1 MEDKQ
6 LQIILGEKIR
16 RKREQLGL
24 SREGVCSD
32 ESRLTARQLAR
43 IEAGETM
50 MKIPTAFYLAERLEI
65 DLFELLTS
73 ESKDYLKLKVEFIR
87 LSTYDDS
94 DRKAKKEEIIDT
106 IFEKYYDNLPSDE
119 QLTLTILSTEMEM
132 LHSKDTTYGEELF
145 KEVQSKIFNIQR
157 ITVNEILWMNFY
169 LVYISGREDLYSKEK
184 INDIL
189 AIIISI
195 DNDDELFLELEI
207 KLCVTL
213 CGVMIWSNTLCNFS
227 KLRPT
232 FKRLI
237 LKRSDSKSIPVY
249 HMMNGKYAMLVEGKR
264 REALLHYDRAL
275 EEARF
280 LEDDILYQRISEE
293 MERDLH

>member
-1 MEDKQ
+1 M
-6 LQIILGEKIR
+6 
-16 RKREQLGL
+16 
-24 SREGVCSD
+24 
-32 ESRLTARQLAR
+32 
-43 IEAGETM
+43 
-50 MKIPTAFYLAERLEI
+50 
-65 DLFELLTS
+65 
-73 ESKDYLKLKVEFIR
+73 
-87 LSTYDDS
+87 
-94 DRKAKKEEIIDT
+94 
-106 IFEKYYDNLPSDE
+106 
-119 QLTLTILSTEMEM
+119 
-132 LHSKDTTYGEELF
+132 
-145 KEVQSKIFNIQR
+145 
-157 ITVNEILWMNFY
+157 
-169 LVYISGREDLYSKEK
+169 KEK

-213 CGVMIWSNTLCNFS
+213 CGVMIWSNTLEKFS

-237 LKRSDSKSIPVY
+237 LKHSDSKSIPIY
-249 HMMNGKYAMLVEGKR
+249 HMMNGKYAMLVEWKR

-293 MERDLH
+293 MERDLHWKSLDLEI